1 MATKVIIHKGRT
13 CSFLVNLGMDITG
26 ETFTSE
32 IRSEPDQ
39 ASALLGEFVVTVD
52 SATDGL
58 LTLTIDDNETGQITV
73 DSGWMDIKRLASGEP
88 LPVFDRPLEVE
99 FRGTVTA

>member
-39 ASALLGEFVVTVD
+39 DSALLGEFDITID
-52 SATDGL
+52 DATLGL
-58 LTLTIDDNETGQITV
+58 MTLTIDDLYTGQIEV
-73 DSGWMDIKRLASGEP
+73 DSGYMDLKRVSAGEP

-99 FRGTVTA
+99 IRGTVTA

>member
-1 MATKVIIHKGRT
+1 M
-13 CSFLVNLGMDITG
+13 GMDITG

-39 ASALLGEFVVTVD
+39 GAALIATFTVTVTDAAEGIITLVLDD
-52 SATDGL
+52 SVTD
-58 LTLTIDDNETGQITV
+58 DITV
-73 DSGWMDIKRLASGEP
+73 DSGFMDIKRVSGGEP
-88 LPVFDRPLEVE
+88 LPTFDRPLEVE